1 MWPET
6 LPRVRFAS
14 RPKIPPKFS
23 TLSRS
28 TSNPR
33 HLVTFPTS
41 SPSTAPNYPRNH
53 NLGKVL
59 VAEHTNRI
67 ASYRC
72 SGNRP
77 PDCYLLLL
85 SSFRGYLALSLHW
98 QTLSVPCLQ
107 LPTNSDCHDN
117 PLSPSKPPLQ
127 RHSLPL
133 SHNIHILR
141 PSILKAGCSK
151 TCFEQSLR

>member
-14 RPKIPPKFS
+14 RPKIPLKFS

-67 ASYRC
+67 ASYLC

-77 PDCYLLLL
+77 LDCYLLLL
-85 SSFRGYLALSLHW
+85 SSFRGYLALSLLW

-107 LPTNSDCHDN
+107 LPPNSDCHDT
-117 PLSPSKPPLQ
+117 PCHLQ
-127 RHSLPL
+127 RLPF
-133 SHNIHILR
+133 SAILFAYHTTYTY
-141 PSILKAGCSK
+141 PDL
-151 TCFEQSLR
+151 QS